1 MTDAVRSA
9 WSPESPLSPTWGDAG
24 TVGAWRAGYPDQ
36 ESRGNIRPCVFLHNK
51 CPSTRQSHLERAIRL
66 SSARAERLRLYQRGH
81 DESSTD
87 SLSDGPWVSMHL
99 NEAFLPRLRT
109 TQGFLNSLSLVKHY
123 IKHNNNSRPAPPPL
137 PPILPLSL
145 SNFLLWHFSSWSTSP
160 KTPFICFLWRTHLHL
175 LKRLTSHPG
184 LLLLS
189 VKQQRVVSRH
199 S

>member
-1 MTDAVRSA
+1 MCRWQRRKCYKTIPNQFRKYFNKKKKILSRNWKCPGAFMTDAVRSA
-9 WSPESPLSPTWGDAG
+9 WSPESPPSPTWGDAG

-123 IKHNNNSRPAPPPL
+123 IKHNNNSHPAPHPP
-137 PPILPLSL
+137 P
-145 SNFLLWHFSSWSTSP
+145 HSTSFF
-160 KTPFICFLWRTHLHL
+160 K
-175 LKRLTSHPG
+175 
-184 LLLLS
+184 
-189 VKQQRVVSRH
+189 
-199 S
+199 